1 MAVGSRGPNSGCL
14 RRGRAPALRQATE
27 PASLRDFGQRQTGV
41 IRPADIPFS
50 RLTKQLA
57 VAILPTF
64 VLPQELI
71 VFLLVGHFKVLL
83 EA

>member
-1 MAVGSRGPNSGCL
+1 M
-14 RRGRAPALRQATE
+14 
-27 PASLRDFGQRQTGV
+27 